1 MKNSK
6 FALCLSSTL
15 VATALAGLALPA
27 EAQIYIRRPE
37 IVIGAPA
44 VVIAPPPVVRRTAT
58 GLRRPQPVYDDQAV
72 VEEYVPAPTDA
83 FIIGAAP
90 GKISCS
96 SAATPLFG
104 RSIPMAIGFGT
115 STVTAIGAMRSAIA
129 ASTCGKC
136 GNATAA
142 ACLRMAKPTRKQW
155 RTRSNTP
162 LPAADIR
169 AALRERAV
177 TRAALRER
185 AVRQALDIRQAVRQ
199 QVADIRLAPQQALRL
214 PAVDIK
220 AAPQQAADEAA
231 PQQAAPRQAADIR
244 QLQHMLRHPKAATK
258 RNN

>member
-1 MKNSK
+1 
-6 FALCLSSTL
+6 
-15 VATALAGLALPA
+15 
-27 EAQIYIRRPE
+27 
-37 IVIGAPA
+37 
-44 VVIAPPPVVRRTAT
+44 
-58 GLRRPQPVYDDQAV
+58 
-72 VEEYVPAPTDA
+72 
-83 FIIGAAP
+83 
-90 GKISCS
+90 
-96 SAATPLFG
+96 
-104 RSIPMAIGFGT
+104 
-115 STVTAIGAMRSAIA
+115 MRSAIA

-142 ACLRMAKPTRKQW
+142 ACLRTAKPTRKQW

-185 AVRQALDIRQAVRQ
+185 AVRQAVDIRQAVRQ

-220 AAPQQAADEAA
+220 AAPQQALRQQAADIKVA

-244 QLQHMLRHPKAATK
+244 QLQHTLRHPKAATK